1 MKVVGQIRFDGYVLD
16 VYDSLD
22 IPYFL
27 AVQVAKLID
36 YSNGR
41 TDEML
46 NLLEQDEKILINTS
60 SGLTRQQR
68 RALAREE
75 ARMSGIPC
83 FTGDTGQGGKPNKWF
98 VTELGLYNILSQSRK
113 PMARK
118 WRRIVHSNLVM
129 MRRNNKLTIEGQFEE
144 WDAMLDDLYIDPE
157 TGILMQSVTVR
168 GGDVEQIPYKE
179 ELN

>member
-22 IPYFL
+22 EPYFL
-27 AVQVAKLID
+27 AVQVSKLID
-36 YSNGR
+36 YSNGN
-41 TDEML
+41 TASML
-46 NLLEQDEKILINTS
+46 ELLEADEKILINTS

-68 RALAREE
+68 RVLARKE
-75 ARMSGIPC
+75 AKVSDSIGSTEGIGQ
-83 FTGDTGQGGKPNKWF
+83 TGNPTKWF

-113 PMARK
+113 PIARK

-144 WDAMLDDLYIDPE
+144 WDAMSDDLYIDPE

>member
-27 AVQVAKLID
+27 AVQVSKLID

-75 ARMSGIPC
+75 ARMSGN
-83 FTGDTGQGGKPNKWF
+83 TGKTGYTGQGGKPNKWF

-118 WRRIVHSNLVM
+118 WRRIVHSNLIM

-144 WDAMLDDLYIDPE
+144 WDALLDDLYIDPE

-168 GGDVEQIPYKE
+168 GGDVEQIPYTE